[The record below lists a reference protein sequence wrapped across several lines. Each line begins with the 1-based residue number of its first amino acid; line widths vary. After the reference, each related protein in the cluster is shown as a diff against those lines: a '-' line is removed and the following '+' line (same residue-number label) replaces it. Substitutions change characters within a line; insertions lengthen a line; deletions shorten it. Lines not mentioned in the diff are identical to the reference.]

1 MLQQSG
7 EENLN
12 PIVCMDVNATHFLRR
27 DLSFAKVAH
36 CPEKTFYEKKP
47 NRFFKRLR
55 WAMRFGRSPFFVG
68 AFSMHLKL

>member
-1 MLQQSG
+1 MLQQG
-7 EENLN
+7 REENLN

-55 WAMRFGRSPFFVG
+55 WAMRFGRWLFLSGHFQCI
-68 AFSMHLKL
+68 